1 MLGAGIGTVLAVA
14 VLAIFRKDE
23 KAVKA
28 HK

>member
-14 VLAIFRKDE
+14 VLVVFRKDE

>member
-1 MLGAGIGTVLAVA
+1 MIGAGIGTVLAFAILA
-14 VLAIFRKDE
+14 VFRKDE